1 MPMLPVPMMLSL
13 VFGYLAV
20 RILVVRDRPPALAIL
35 IGAVAVQG
43 VILSYSVL
51 LPIQPVTAAMI
62 PPLAWIVFQV
72 TAVRAFDPGR
82 DLWHLAVPAFTALVL
97 FVAPM
102 LLDGLIPAI
111 FVIYGLAL
119 LVRLHRGVDSLP
131 RLSLGTGERPGLI
144 WRLIAAA
151 LLLSALGDVAI
162 AVVMSAG
169 EAWLRPW
176 IVVGLTTG
184 NLVAIGLLSLSR
196 ALTTGGADPPGTE
209 DAATPLPEVA
219 AADAA
224 LMHRLE
230 TLMAEDGL
238 YRDPDLTLARIA
250 RRLHVPAKQVSATVN
265 RVTGENVSRLVN
277 GHRIRHA
284 ATLLRRGES
293 VTAAMLASGFN
304 TKSNFNREFLRVA
317 GMAPS
322 ALRDQ
327 GAETEAPRLRLAA
340 SSGSTAGGGP
350 QAGAPSSG
358 AGASSL
364 AP

>member
-1 MPMLPVPMMLSL
+1 MPVLPIPMMVAL

-20 RILVVRDRPPALAIL
+20 RILVVKDRPHALALL

-43 VILSYSVL
+43 VILSFPAL

-72 TAVRAFDPGR
+72 TAVRPFDPGR
-82 DLWHLAVPAFTALVL
+82 DLWHLAVPAFTAFVL
-97 FVAPM
+97 LAAPR

-111 FVIYGLAL
+111 FAIYAVAL
-119 LVRLHRGVDSLP
+119 FVRLNRGIDSLP

-162 AVVMSAG
+162 AVAMSAG

-176 IVVGLTTG
+176 IVVSLTAG
-184 NLVAIGLLSLSR
+184 NLVAIGLLSLSG
-196 ALTTGGADPPGTE
+196 ALATGGAERPEPE
-209 DAATPLPEVA
+209 EAAPRVPEAA

-224 LMHRLE
+224 LMARLE
-230 TLMAEDGL
+230 ALMADDGL
-238 YRDPDLTLARIA
+238 YLDPDLTLARIA
-250 RRLHVPAKQVSATVN
+250 KRLHVPAKQVSATVN

-284 ATLLRRGES
+284 ATLLRRGDS

-304 TKSNFNREFLRVA
+304 TKSNFNREFLRVI
-317 GMAPS
+317 GTAPS
-322 ALRDQ
+322 ALRDRPGETQ
-327 GAETEAPRLRLAA
+327 ETETETPRLRLAA
-340 SSGSTAGGGP
+340 SSGSTATR
-350 QAGAPSSG
+350 
-358 AGASSL
+358 ASETGS
-364 AP
+364 PP